1 MARINTSGEM
11 MVHEAEK
18 VVVAGHILYLRIGQK
33 AGYFSIPFILNE
45 RIGHGN

>member
-1 MARINTSGEM
+1 M